1 MILLVTEYTEEVIIL
16 IGSYGSSA
24 RASAAGWRENFF
36 SFFIFFILNNINSVS
51 FPISSFS
58 DEYFT
63 TYPFSHY
70 DKMFLNIFKIFCIEC
85 DC

>member
-1 MILLVTEYTEEVIIL
+1 MEAQLGPAPPDGGRI
-16 IGSYGSSA
+16 
-24 RASAAGWRENFF
+24 F
-36 SFFIFFILNNINSVS
+36 SLFLFFFILNNINSVS

-63 TYPFSHY
+63 TYLFSHY